1 MRRVFSKLLYEMEEG
16 RDTVLVTVTSDRGSA
31 PRGSGAEMLVGRG
44 GRLAGSI
51 GGGAVEFRAE
61 AFARECLA
69 ERKSAQKEFVL
80 REDRQ
85 DDIGMRCGGDVT
97 VLFAYVPGPD
107 TRWRLLAG
115 AVCDRI
121 QAGESGWLVRP
132 LDGNVPSLY
141 GPAGR
146 LAGEELPEDA
156 MEELFRNRPVCGNG
170 YFSQP
175 LPQPGRVVIFGGGH
189 IAQALVPLLQTVDFR
204 SVVLD
209 NRPEYADPRRFPEAE
224 EVLRCNYENIA
235 GSVDLTG
242 DDYVIIMTNG
252 HAYDLTVEEQV
263 LRGSCAYLGVIGS
276 RSKIAFVN
284 RTLAD
289 RGVDQE
295 KLRQV
300 HTPIGLPIRAV
311 TPAEIAVSIL
321 AELILCRA
329 RIRDGQTEPPQP
341 CPMS

>member
-16 RDTVLVTVTSDRGSA
+16 RDTVLATVISDRGSA
-31 PRGSGAEMLVGRG
+31 PRGSGAEMLVGRE

-61 AFARECLA
+61 AFARECL
-69 ERKSAQKEFVL
+69 ERKTSGTREFIL
-80 REDRQ
+80 RENRRE
-85 DDIGMRCGGDVT
+85 DIGMRCGGDVT
-97 VLFAYVPGPD
+97 VLFEYVPAEDP
-107 TRWRLLAG
+107 RWRLLAG

-132 LDGNVPSLY
+132 LEGGVPSLY

-146 LAGEELPEDA
+146 LAGQELPEA
-156 MEELFRNRPVCGNG
+156 ETEKLFRPIPVCGEA
-170 YFSQP
+170 YFAQP

-189 IAQALVPLLQTVDFR
+189 IAQALAPLLQTVDFR
-204 SVVLD
+204 CTVLD
-209 NRPEYADPRRFPEAE
+209 NRPDYADPRRFPTAE
-224 EVLRCNYENIA
+224 EVLCCDYEDIA
-235 GSVDLTG
+235 GSVTLTG
-242 DDYVIIMTNG
+242 EDYVVIMTNG

-263 LRGSCAYLGVIGS
+263 LRGPCAYLGVIGS

-284 RTLAD
+284 RTLAA
-289 RGVDQE
+289 RGVDEE

-341 CPMS
+341 CPMH